1 MTRMVYFVPVPEEIK
16 GRMQK
21 TQKIFAAMQNLMKD
35 GMGYQAYFRKAQ
47 ELYAKEGCPEDGR
60 CTIRADR
67 PDMAAGNLQ

>member
-47 ELYAKEGCPEDGR
+47 NYMQKKDARRNGR